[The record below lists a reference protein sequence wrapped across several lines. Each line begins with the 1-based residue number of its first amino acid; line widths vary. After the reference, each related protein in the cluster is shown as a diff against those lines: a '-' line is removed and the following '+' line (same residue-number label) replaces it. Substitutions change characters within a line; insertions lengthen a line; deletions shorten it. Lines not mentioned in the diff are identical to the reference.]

1 MSIRCFIWI
10 YANKRLIYA
19 KCGLL
24 MIDFFRTEQ
33 TFTQIYLGK
42 SRFLTHAVFWLSY
55 YFLFSFIWMKPE
67 SGLYASFLLEFI
79 LMPVRIL
86 AAYCMLYFLIPHFLV
101 LRKYQQFF
109 LGYGILILIA
119 GILQLLFSH
128 FFYYRLLLNQ
138 TEINITISA
147 LVRNIILINTTVL
160 FLGTA
165 KIFLLYMRL
174 LESVSDKEKQDAVM
188 DIIEVKSDRR
198 VHRLPLSQIL
208 FIEGMGNYIT
218 YYLDNGEKKVVYS
231 SIKETERLLSQD
243 FIRLHRSYIV
253 NREKLSRIIK
263 TTLLSQAMNCR
274 EVKKLL
280 MRSFNDDVFC

>member
-1 MSIRCFIWI
+1 MWI
-10 YANKRLIYA
+10 YTNKRLIYA

-24 MIDFFRTEQ
+24 MIDFFRTAP
-33 TFTQIYLGK
+33 TFKKVYLGK
-42 SRFLTHAVFWLSY
+42 SRFLTHAIFWLGY

-86 AAYCMLYFLIPHFLV
+86 AAYCMLYFLIPHYLV

-128 FFYYRLLLNQ
+128 FFYYRLLLGH
-138 TEINITISA
+138 TEITLTLSA
-147 LVRNIILINTTVL
+147 LVRNMILINTTVL

-174 LESVSDKEKQDAVM
+174 LESVSDKEKQDLVM
-188 DIIEVKSDRR
+188 DIIEVKSERR
-198 VHRLPLSQIL
+198 VHRLLLSQIL

-231 SIKETERLLSQD
+231 SIKEAERQLSQN

-253 NREKLSRIIK
+253 NREKIESYNKDNIIIAGHELPRGK
-263 TTLLSQAMNCR
+263 EIADEEFQR
-274 EVKKLL
+274 
-280 MRSFNDDVFC
+280 